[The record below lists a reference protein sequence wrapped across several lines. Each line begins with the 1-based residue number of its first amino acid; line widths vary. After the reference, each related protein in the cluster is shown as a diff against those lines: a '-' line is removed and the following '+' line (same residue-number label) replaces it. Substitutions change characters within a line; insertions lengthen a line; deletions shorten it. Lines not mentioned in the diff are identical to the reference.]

1 MGGLSLGTESLS
13 PPIHYGSLAAFLE
26 RRLCAG
32 SCYTLICRGAFSSID
47 RPLLRLFEP
56 GRRAQIGFRDPP
68 PTPKRSAGGA
78 PKPHSAASPFV
89 RCVFPP
95 CRPTS
100 VSRLLRRRTDPPPP
114 ISEQSQFVHFP
125 GRVRTRRPTSCAHAY
140 CKASKLRT
148 RGARPTHYTRSI
160 QSKFRL
166 LTSFEAGEGNLIRAL
181 VHRKGQVRHS
191 SALVTSNTS
200 FIR

>member
-78 PKPHSAASPFV
+78 LKPHSAASPFV
-89 RCVFPP
+89 RCVFPLAGP
-95 CRPTS
+95 
-100 VSRLLRRRTDPPPP
+100 LLCLD
-114 ISEQSQFVHFP
+114 
-125 GRVRTRRPTSCAHAY
+125 SCADALILPRPFLSNRSLSIFPDACVLGGPPRVPMRTAKRANYARAEQDRRITLAQFKVNFAY
-140 CKASKLRT
+140 S
-148 RGARPTHYTRSI
+148 H
-160 QSKFRL
+160 L
-166 LTSFEAGEGNLIRAL
+166 LKRERA
-181 VHRKGQVRHS
+181 
-191 SALVTSNTS
+191 
-200 FIR
+200 I